1 MTDILSPLPADSP
14 SLLARETEL
23 IFAKVRNRK
32 GFDEVRN
39 RKGFAEVKN
48 KKALPR

>member
-1 MTDILSPLPADSP
+1 MNMVVIPTMESEKKKYTTIYINLPVDY
-14 SLLARETEL
+14 TE
-23 IFAKVRNRK
+23 IKQER
-32 GFDEVRN
+32 VRN